1 MKFVPFGLKEL
12 NPTPMKTKFYYIFV
26 IVILVLGGCTSK
38 TGRKEVTV
46 LSHSD
51 LITISGAYA
60 MAPIMQVWMNEFQ
73 KLHPYVKFKMDV
85 NGSGQGL
92 DDLIAGKVDLAM
104 ISEEIPK
111 DKASLLWI
119 SPVARLGI
127 VPVMSGKN
135 PYLKAI
141 QEKGISKEKLVSLF
155 SGKNT
160 VTWGELA
167 GTSAKDAVKVYMRE
181 DPSGATATL
190 AGYLSVDAAQIHGIP
205 VKGETELV
213 NQVKN
218 DPMALSYCNF
228 IYAFDPARQVLL
240 DDLKVI
246 PINMTGKQKAEGNPK
261 IFDTYEHLQRAMWLG
276 KYPASL
282 IRDLNLVSKG
292 KPRTREMVDFIYWII
307 TDGQRFIAGNGYIE
321 LHSSE
326 VQNLVNTMKAMIQ

>member
-1 MKFVPFGLKEL
+1 
-12 NPTPMKTKFYYIFV
+12 MKTKFYSLFV
-26 IVILVLGGCTSK
+26 IVILLLDCCTSK

-60 MAPIMQVWMNEFQ
+60 MAPIMQVWMIEFQ
-73 KLHPYVKFKMDV
+73 KSHPYVKFKIDI

-92 DDLIAGKVDLAM
+92 DELLAGKVDLAM

-111 DKASLLWI
+111 EKESLLWI
-119 SPVARLGI
+119 SPVARLGV
-127 VPVMSGKN
+127 VPVISARN
-135 PYLKAI
+135 PYLKTI
-141 QEKGISKEKLVSLF
+141 MEKGMSKENLVSLF

-160 VTWGELA
+160 ITWGELT
-167 GTSAKDAVKVYMRE
+167 GTSGKDPVKVYKRE

-190 AGYLSVDAAQIHGIP
+190 ARFLSTDVANINGTPI
-205 VKGETELV
+205 KGETELII
-213 NQVKN
+213 QVKS
-218 DPMALSYCNF
+218 DPLSLSYCNF
-228 IYAFDPARQVLL
+228 IYAFDPAKQIFL
-240 DDLKVI
+240 DDLKVV
-246 PINMTGKQKAEGNPK
+246 PINMTGKEKAKGNPK

-276 KYPASL
+276 KYPSAL

-307 TDGQRFIAGNGYIE
+307 TDGQRFIADNGYIE

-326 VQNLVNTMKAMIQ
+326 VQRLVNTMKAMIQ